1 MIKKIIGKGS
11 YGTVY
16 NINGV
21 AVKKIVNE
29 DNGINIIEPL
39 IMANFRHNNLTNSLE
54 IKVGNDWIWIYQEL
68 AEKDLASYLKDM
80 KVINMERWTKDIMR
94 GLGFLHSNCIIHS
107 DIKSPNVLI
116 FVDGRLKLTDFSLS
130 FVKEWKEINYTD
142 YSSGKWDRTIC
153 TATHRAPEIWL
164 KKEYNHK
171 VDIWSLGCLF
181 FEMANRVNLFSG
193 NLVDESTLKQF
204 RTFFADPKEY
214 IGDEDNYVNRLILRC
229 LKLNPKERPTVKELL
244 GEESGDDS
252 DEDVKLVNTKE
263 KLISQFK
270 EMKNGEDLASF
281 MENKILGN
289 ETKDVGG
296 MGALE
301 SAYLKRVKFKLDFI

>member
-263 KLISQFK
+263 
-270 EMKNGEDLASF
+270 
-281 MENKILGN
+281 
-289 ETKDVGG
+289 
-296 MGALE
+296 
-301 SAYLKRVKFKLDFI
+301 